1 MGAPI
6 FWKISHHKIEGQPP
20 QKGGHLASRYI
31 YLTCVIIYGP
41 LNHQLDRSPSFLSY
55 YFFGGLGFHGSSI
68 AFLPPTTRFFFFFFG
83 GGGVVTERFLEGGDP
98 IAGLRVMLSN
108 FQSLPLPECRIF
120 VEQNM

>member
-1 MGAPI
+1 MVLLSLS
-6 FWKISHHKIEGQPP
+6 FPP
-20 QKGGHLASRYI
+20 QPG
-31 YLTCVIIYGP
+31 
-41 LNHQLDRSPSFLSY
+41 
-55 YFFGGLGFHGSSI
+55 
-68 AFLPPTTRFFFFFFG
+68 FFFFFFLG